1 MKRQRLDCYRGP
13 IGRVMVDKAMGM
25 EHWKACMRR
34 SRNAIV
40 LIFHAHRNEYLNS
53 KPGRKE
59 FAE

>member
-1 MKRQRLDCYRGP
+1 MNRQRLDCYRGP
-13 IGRVMVDKAMGM
+13 TRRDMVDKATGM
-25 EHWKACMRR
+25 EHWKARMRR

-40 LIFHAHRNEYLNS
+40 LMFHALRNEYLNS